1 MEMNTYQK
9 PELVF
14 CGAAIEAI
22 QANSKETMADD
33 AQAPHDFPATTTA
46 YEADE

>member
-1 MEMNTYQK
+1 MKMYQK
-9 PELVF
+9 PELVV
-14 CGAAIEAI
+14 CGSAIQAI